1 MEVNPGLIKVGNS
14 SAVRCII
21 RLDTPI
27 KATMPSGTSMTVDVI
42 GGTATQAIL
51 IPVDALREIGDGQYT
66 VFVMQNG
73 VPKLRV
79 VEVGIKD
86 LVSAEIISGLEAGE
100 VVTTGIVETNQ

>member
-1 MEVNPGLIKVGNS
+1 MQVGNS
-14 SAVRCII
+14 NAVRCIV

-27 KATMPSGTSMTVDVI
+27 KAIMPSGTSATVDVI
-42 GGTATQAIL
+42 GGTAIQAIL
-51 IPVDALREIGDGQYT
+51 IPVDALRQVGDGQYT

-73 VPKLRV
+73 EPKLRL

-86 LVSAEIISGLEAGE
+86 LVSAEIISGLESGD